1 MSVPRMRVFVTGATG
16 VLGQSVVRLL
26 VEAGEVVRGLS
37 RSQKNASTLRAIGAE
52 PVEADLFKR
61 ESLYRAMKD
70 CDAVLHLATKIPSL
84 GGFRSRAAWKDNDRI
99 RRDGTRSLVDATL
112 ELEVNT
118 LVYPS
123 VCFLYPDCG
132 ADWIGSEKVQPVRHL
147 MTDSTM
153 EAEEQVG
160 RFAASERRGVSL
172 RMGAFYG
179 PESAQSQQQLRFARW
194 GFAATFGVEH
204 AYHSMIWISD
214 AARAVVAALRAP
226 SGIYDVVDDE
236 PLQNRE
242 NVRELAKAVNG
253 CNLRLMPASGLRWM
267 VGASLMELLSRSR
280 RVANTRFKDS
290 TGWTPQVPSA
300 RLGWSMIAKDPH

>member
-160 RFAASERRGVSL
+160 RFAPCYRTVLVEELLQEISPLRLVLSERLQPGCALLFGKGKHMVQVWTD
-172 RMGAFYG
+172 F
-179 PESAQSQQQLRFARW
+179 PPPFWSQCR
-194 GFAATFGVEH
+194 H
-204 AYHSMIWISD
+204 
-214 AARAVVAALRAP
+214 
-226 SGIYDVVDDE
+226 
-236 PLQNRE
+236 
-242 NVRELAKAVNG
+242 
-253 CNLRLMPASGLRWM
+253 GL
-267 VGASLMELLSRSR
+267 S
-280 RVANTRFKDS
+280 N
-290 TGWTPQVPSA
+290 P
-300 RLGWSMIAKDPH
+300 